1 MDAVAGTSFFKESRG
16 KSMENSVAPQ
26 PAHVVSFSP
35 EAIEVLKRQIFR
47 SSPGRPSKA
56 SRTGFTQK
64 QISKWFQVS
73 EKEVSR
79 WDNGEVA
86 APLGYSL
93 AFRQSGDWEQL
104 EVVLKAYWDLKRSQG
119 SDAFNSGK
127 LIHTDNA
134 EFIHK
139 NTLKT
144 GH

>member
-1 MDAVAGTSFFKESRG
+1 MDAVAGTSFFNESRD
-16 KSMENSVAPQ
+16 KSMENLSAPQ

-35 EAIEVLKRQIFR
+35 EAIEVLKRQLFR
-47 SSPGRPSKA
+47 SGGRPTKA

-79 WDNGEVA
+79 WENGEA
-86 APLGYSL
+86 TPPIGYSIAL
-93 AFRQSGDWEQL
+93 RLSGDWDQL
-104 EVVLKAYWDLKRSQG
+104 EVVLKTYWDLKRSQG
-119 SDAFNSGK
+119 RDAYNSGK
-127 LIHTDNA
+127 LVHTDSA

-139 NTLKT
+139 NALKT

>member
-1 MDAVAGTSFFKESRG
+1 
-16 KSMENSVAPQ
+16 MENSPIPQ

-35 EAIEVLKRQIFR
+35 EALEVLKRQLFR
-47 SSPGRPSKA
+47 PAPGRPSKA

-79 WDNGEVA
+79 WDNSEVT
-86 APLGYSL
+86 PPIGYSL
-93 AFRQSGDWEQL
+93 ALRLSGDWDQMEQT
-104 EVVLKAYWDLKRSQG
+104 LKTYWDLKRSQG
-119 SDAFNSGK
+119 RDAFNSGK
-127 LIHTDNA
+127 LIHTDSA
-134 EFIHK
+134 EFISK